1 VADKTVEVDLFLFDG
16 FKEGFLTDG
25 YSTCGGGLLGDLA
38 AFGADDGNL
47 PIALDGV
54 GKSNAVLDDGA
65 ITGSLEVDVNFV
77 LDRSRR
83 LSNLD
88 GSQDSIEY

>member
-1 VADKTVEVDLFLFDG
+1 MADETVEVDLFLFDG
-16 FKEGFLTDG
+16 FEEGFLTDG
-25 YSTCGGGLLGDLA
+25 YSTCGSGLLSDLA

-54 GKSNAVLDDGA
+54 GKSDAVLDDGSVS
-65 ITGSLEVDVNFV
+65 GGLEVDVNFV

-83 LSNLD
+83 LSNFN
-88 GSQDSIEY
+88 GS